1 MIQDPVLLND
11 WHVVARAEDLV
22 EGEVRRARLLNEDLV
37 LWRVGERVM
46 AWKDL
51 CVHRGS
57 RLSLGEIR
65 GDTLMCAYHGWT
77 YNADGQCVKMPA
89 HPKQMPPTKART
101 IQYPV
106 CERYGWIWVC
116 LGQPTRDVP
125 VFEEWNDSSF
135 HKVFCGP
142 YTANASGPRIIE
154 NFLDVAHFPFVHG
167 GYLGDEDYP
176 EIKDYE
182 VERTTEGVV
191 AKDITVYQPNADGT
205 GIGRDVTYT
214 YKVLRPLTAYLIK
227 TSGDLAFSIF
237 FAVTPVTELESIGW
251 MYVNMNDV
259 QGMSDHDISNFQD
272 TIFGQDVP
280 VVESQRPELL
290 PLDLQA
296 ELHLRA
302 DRTSIAYRQ
311 WLNDLGLSF
320 GTS

>member
-1 MIQDPVLLND
+1 MIDDPILVND
-11 WHVVARAEDLV
+11 WHVVARSVDVV
-22 EGEVRRARLLNEDLV
+22 EGEIRCARLLGEDLV
-37 LWRVGERVM
+37 LWRVGDRVM

-51 CVHRGS
+51 CIHRGA

-65 GDTLMCAYHGWT
+65 GETLMCPYHGWT
-77 YNADGQCVKMPA
+77 YNAEGQCVRMPA
-89 HPKQMPPTKART
+89 HPEQTPPARART
-101 IQYPV
+101 IQYHV
-106 CERYGWIWVC
+106 VERYGWVWVC
-116 LGQPTRDVP
+116 LGEPAQDIAKFDEWDDPDFHCVP
-125 VFEEWNDSSF
+125 
-135 HKVFCGP
+135 CGP
-142 YTANASGPRIIE
+142 YIAHASGPRVIE

-182 VERTTEGVV
+182 VERTPEGVV

-214 YKVLRPLTAYLIK
+214 YKVYRPLTAYLIK
-227 TSGDLAFSIF
+227 TSGDLAFSIYF
-237 FAVTPVTELESIGW
+237 VVTPVSDLESVGW

-259 QGMSDHDISNFQD
+259 QGMADEEIRGFQD
-272 TIFGQDVP
+272 LIFGQDVP

-296 ELHLRA
+296 ELHLRS
-302 DRTSIAYRQ
+302 DRMSIGYRR

>member
-1 MIQDPVLLND
+1 MIADPVLLND
-11 WHVVARAEDLV
+11 WHVVARADDVV
-22 EGEVRRARLLNEDLV
+22 EGKITRARLLGEDLV

-51 CVHRGS
+51 CVHRGA

-65 GDTLMCAYHGWT
+65 GDSFMCAYHGWT
-77 YNADGQCVKMPA
+77 YNADGQCVRMPA
-89 HPKQMPPTKART
+89 HPRQTPPAKART
-101 IQYPV
+101 IQYHV
-106 CERYGWIWVC
+106 CERYGWVWVC
-116 LGQPTRDVP
+116 LGQPARDVP
-125 VFEEWNDSSF
+125 VFEEWDDPSF

-142 YTANASGPRIIE
+142 YYASASGPRIIE

-182 VERTTEGVV
+182 VERTQNGVI
-191 AKDITVYQPNADGT
+191 ARDITVYQPNADGT

-227 TSGDLAFSIF
+227 TSSDLAFSIF
-237 FAVTPVTELESIGW
+237 FAVTPVTELESVGW

-259 QGMSDHDISNFQD
+259 QGMSDHDISSFQD

-296 ELHLRA
+296 ELHLRS